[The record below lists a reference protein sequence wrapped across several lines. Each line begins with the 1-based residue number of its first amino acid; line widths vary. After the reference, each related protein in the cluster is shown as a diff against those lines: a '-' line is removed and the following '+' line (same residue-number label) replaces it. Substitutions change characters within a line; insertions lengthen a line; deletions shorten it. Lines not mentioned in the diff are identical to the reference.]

1 MDKLMDDLTELM
13 IFFPLH
19 LNEKKIQS
27 RINPNHTAVMLL
39 K

>member
-13 IFFPLH
+13 IFFPLR

-27 RINPNHTAVMLL
+27 RIFKVNNTGI
-39 K
+39 